1 MAKNRAG
8 EHTQQ
13 VWLTDSELELVL
25 KAVRLYQNQLLDWT
39 LPATRERAERL
50 RARLE
55 EIVG

>member
-1 MAKNRAG
+1 MAHDLAG